1 MQIEK
6 KIIMYTQNA
15 STEKHLT
22 GVQFFGLTI
31 WFPPY
36 KTALDPAHVINLFY
50 YYVPTVNWMHN

>member
-1 MQIEK
+1 
-6 KIIMYTQNA
+6 MYTQNA